1 MNEITKEEE
10 ARFIELCHIAF
21 DFARNDE
28 PDELAKMLDAGLS
41 VNLKT
46 EKGDTLLMIASY
58 NGSIKT
64 TDMLLRRGAA
74 VDERNNRGQTPLA
87 GACFKG
93 YLEVV
98 KLLISHG
105 ADINANN
112 GMGATPY
119 TFAVMF
125 GRSEV
130 VKYLDTL
137 KPKRGVFSK
146 LLGGIFSIF
155 TKSK

>member
-1 MNEITKEEE
+1 MSEITKEEE
-10 ARFIELCHIAF
+10 ARYIELCHIAF

-28 PDELAKMLDAGLS
+28 PDELAKMLDAGLPL
-41 VNLKT
+41 NLKT

-58 NGSIKT
+58 NGSLQT
-64 TDMLLRRGAA
+64 TKMLLQRGAS

-93 YLEVV
+93 YLEIV
-98 KLLISHG
+98 KLLVSYG

-125 GRSEV
+125 GRKDVAKFLETQN
-130 VKYLDTL
+130 VKSGL
-137 KPKRGVFSK
+137 FSK
-146 LLGGIFSIF
+146 IVSKFSSIF
-155 TKSK
+155 R